1 MKHLG
6 KILLRD
12 STLRI
17 VALTLLL
24 SLGGCR
30 GKDLIDDQ
38 TMEQMLYEMYIAQ
51 SMTEQIDSLRARMND
66 SALEVYAPIV
76 ARHGHTMDEFDSM
89 LALYSVEPK
98 RLDAILD
105 HLVAR
110 MEEEKASLIA
120 PDTMLSKRMQLEV
133 E

>member
-1 MKHLG
+1 M
-6 KILLRD
+6 LRD

-17 VALTLLL
+17 VALALLL

-30 GKDLIDDQ
+30 GKEPIDDQ
-38 TMEQMLYEMYIAQ
+38 TMEKILYETYIAQ

-89 LALYSVEPK
+89 LSLYSVEPK

-120 PDTMLSKRMQLEV
+120 PDTTSNRRMKLEI

>member
-1 MKHLG
+1 MLQNVM
-6 KILLRD
+6 
-12 STLRI
+12 LRI
-17 VALTLLL
+17 VALTLLS
-24 SLGGCR
+24 SLGGCK
-30 GKDLIDDQ
+30 GKDPIDEQ
-38 TMEQMLYEMYIAQ
+38 TMGQILYEMYIAQ
-51 SMTEQIDSLRARMND
+51 SMTEQIDSLRTRMND

-89 LALYSVEPK
+89 LSLYSVEPK

-110 MEEEKASLIA
+110 MEEEKASLLA
-120 PDTMLSKRMQLEV
+120 PDSTSSRRMMLEI

>member
-1 MKHLG
+1 MKYLG
-6 KILLRD
+6 KTLLRD

-17 VALTLLL
+17 VALALLL
-24 SLGGCR
+24 SLGSCR
-30 GKDLIDDQ
+30 GKEPIDDQ

-66 SALEVYAPIV
+66 SALEVYAPVVI
-76 ARHGHTMDEFDSM
+76 RHGHTMGEFDSM
-89 LALYSVEPK
+89 LSLYSLEPK

-110 MEEEKASLIA
+110 IEEEKVNLMAS
-120 PDTMLSKRMQLEV
+120 DTTPGKRMEQEV

>member
-1 MKHLG
+1 MKYLG
-6 KILLRD
+6 KTLLRD

-17 VALTLLL
+17 VALELLL
-24 SLGGCR
+24 SLGSCR
-30 GKDLIDDQ
+30 GKEPIDDQ

-66 SALEVYAPIV
+66 SALEVYAPVVI
-76 ARHGHTMDEFDSM
+76 RHGHTMGEFDSM
-89 LALYSVEPK
+89 LSLYSLEPK

-110 MEEEKASLIA
+110 IEEEKVNLMAS
-120 PDTMLSKRMQLEV
+120 DTTSGKRMEQEV

>member
-1 MKHLG
+1 M
-6 KILLRD
+6 LRD

-24 SLGGCR
+24 SLGGCK
-30 GKDLIDDQ
+30 GKDPIDDQ

-110 MEEEKASLIA
+110 MEEEKASLMA
-120 PDTMLSKRMQLEV
+120 SDTTLSKRMRLER

>member
-1 MKHLG
+1 M
-6 KILLRD
+6 LRD

-24 SLGGCR
+24 SLGGCK
-30 GKDLIDDQ
+30 GKGPIDDQ

-66 SALEVYAPIV
+66 SALEVYAPVVI
-76 ARHGHTMDEFDSM
+76 RHGHTMDEFDSM
-89 LALYSVEPK
+89 LTLYSLEPK

-110 MEEEKASLIA
+110 LEEEKVSLME
-120 PDTMLSKRMQLEV
+120 PDTTVDGRTTSKE

>member
-1 MKHLG
+1 MKYLG
-6 KILLRD
+6 KTLLRD

-17 VALTLLL
+17 VALALLL
-24 SLGGCR
+24 SLGSCR
-30 GKDLIDDQ
+30 GKEPIDDQ

-51 SMTEQIDSLRARMND
+51 SMTEQIDSLRTRMND

-76 ARHGHTMDEFDSM
+76 VRHGYTMDEFDSM
-89 LALYSVEPK
+89 LSLYSVEPK

-105 HLVAR
+105 RLVAR

-120 PDTMLSKRMQLEV
+120 PDTTSSRRMRLEI

>member
-1 MKHLG
+1 M
-6 KILLRD
+6 LRD

-17 VALTLLL
+17 VALALLL

-30 GKDLIDDQ
+30 GKEPIDDQ
-38 TMEQMLYEMYIAQ
+38 TMEQILYETYIAQ

-89 LALYSVEPK
+89 LSLYSVEPK

-120 PDTMLSKRMQLEV
+120 PDTTLSKRMRLEI

>member
-1 MKHLG
+1 M
-6 KILLRD
+6 LRD

-17 VALTLLL
+17 VALALLL
-24 SLGGCR
+24 SLGSCR
-30 GKDLIDDQ
+30 GKEPIDDQ

-66 SALEVYAPIV
+66 SALEVYAPVVI
-76 ARHGHTMDEFDSM
+76 RHGHTMGEFDSM
-89 LALYSVEPK
+89 LSLYSLEPK

-110 MEEEKASLIA
+110 IEEEKVNLMAS
-120 PDTMLSKRMQLEV
+120 DTTSGKRMEQEV

>member
-1 MKHLG
+1 MKYLE
-6 KILLRD
+6 KTLLRD

-17 VALTLLL
+17 VTLALLL
-24 SLGGCR
+24 SLGGCK
-30 GKDLIDDQ
+30 GKGPIDDQ

-51 SMTEQIDSLRARMND
+51 SMTEQIDSLRTRMND
-66 SALEVYAPIV
+66 STLEVYAPVVI
-76 ARHGHTMDEFDSM
+76 RHGHTMDEFDSM
-89 LALYSVEPK
+89 LTLYSLEPK

-110 MEEEKASLIA
+110 LEEEKVSLME
-120 PDTMLSKRMQLEV
+120 PDTAVDGRTTSKE

>member
-1 MKHLG
+1 M
-6 KILLRD
+6 LRD

-17 VALTLLL
+17 VALALLL
-24 SLGGCR
+24 SLGSCR
-30 GKDLIDDQ
+30 GKEPIDDQ

-51 SMTEQIDSLRARMND
+51 SMTEQIDSLRTRMND

-89 LALYSVEPK
+89 LSLYSVEPK

-110 MEEEKASLIA
+110 MEEEKVNLMAS
-120 PDTMLSKRMQLEV
+120 DTTPGKRIEQEV